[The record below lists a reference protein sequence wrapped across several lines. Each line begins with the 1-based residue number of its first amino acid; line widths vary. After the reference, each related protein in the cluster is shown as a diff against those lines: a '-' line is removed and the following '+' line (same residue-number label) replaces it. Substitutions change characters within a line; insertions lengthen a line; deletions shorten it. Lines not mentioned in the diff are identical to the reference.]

1 MSQSKI
7 LTFLNM
13 GTENRKAFLEGIGNT
28 PYRWYHTKR
37 MMLHIKNGVPTFLYR
52 GKPIDWANSHVFTR
66 LRGTDQLFCG
76 MLYEYFLHHG
86 IPVNDPIGLSYEQS
100 AEKIAQMLKLTL
112 AGIRVPETIVFRE
125 EAYYANRR
133 YLEAT
138 LSFPL
143 IFKTDG
149 SRGKNVHFVIDKDT
163 LESCIKEKRP
173 HERALVQPFI
183 ENTFDTRTLIA
194 YGEIIGTIKRARTQG
209 YLNNIAQGAIPS
221 VFTLTENER
230 VVALKAAEACGIDIA
245 GVDMIHTENGPVVLE
260 VNKGP
265 QVAGFELAHNMSVYA
280 RIGEILKQ
288 KIENGLQK

>member
-1 MSQSKI
+1 
-7 LTFLNM
+7 M
-13 GTENRKAFLEGIGNT
+13 GTENRNAFRAGIGDT
-28 PYRWYHTKR
+28 PYTWYHTKR
-37 MMLHIKNGVPTFLYR
+37 MVLHIKNGIPTFFYH
-52 GKPIDWANSHVFTR
+52 GKPIDWTNSHVFTR

-76 MLYEYFLHHG
+76 MLYEYFAHHN

-125 EAYYANRR
+125 EAYRANRQ
-133 YLEAT
+133 YLEAA

-149 SRGKNVHFVIDKDT
+149 SRGKNVHFVANKTD
-163 LESCIKEKRP
+163 LEKRIAEKKP
-173 HERALVQPFI
+173 FERALVQPFI

-209 YLNNIAQGAIPS
+209 YLNNIAQGATPS
-221 VFTLTENER
+221 VYILTETEQD
-230 VVALKAAEACGIDIA
+230 VACNAAQVCGIDIA
-245 GVDMIHTENGPVVLE
+245 GVDMIHTAEGPIVLE

-288 KIENGLQK
+288 RMGI